1 MTKEKNKNTEVS
13 NRANIWLRSMIPILG
28 WITVARLSHLDNLI
42 SKTGWGIVANLM
54 SLRHRRKKKKENK
67 TMKKKQIKN
76 PKSTNY
82 LKSFSR
88 IAYDVSAWSLP
99 QKLEN
104 ARWFYNHIYLQI
116 HISIW
121 IESFIGKL
129 INMFLAWT

>member
-54 SLRHRRKKKKENK
+54 SLRHRRKKKRK
-67 TMKKKQIKN
+67 TKQWKRSK
-76 PKSTNY
+76 PTNY

-129 INMFLAWT
+129 ITMFLAWI